1 MSLLQVNTAVP
12 LMAPLLEKRT
22 DQERGERGKTNFQSA
37 GNRAKFGLFGA
48 ITGFFI
54 QVVSLGAY
62 AFILV
67 QYRGFPIQSSEDV
80 FQTDVTV
87 LAEGGFFRTAT
98 FLASAT
104 DSGSDEDAML
114 GNKTILY
121 TLLSVLT
128 QIDLIAYVLIWVAF
142 TCTMT
147 NNGMACIRAQFFSQ
161 TQNGEDNLDGDCES
175 PDQKHKQKRNNNKG
189 IKQRDIFVLGVSFL
203 VGIVLGAF
211 GAWSAID
218 LYLGF
223 PIPFKPIITTVT
235 VDLCLCYL
243 MIWCYDLG
251 GKKRRRLDG
260 ANNLTT
266 EDEFSTYDSEDVDDD
281 DDCEPASCC

>member
-12 LMAPLLEKRT
+12 LMEPLLEQRP
-22 DQERGERGKTNFQSA
+22 DQERGEREKTNFQSA
-37 GNRAKFGLFGA
+37 GNRAKFAVVGA

-67 QYRGFPIQSSEDV
+67 QYRGFPTRTSEYAL
-80 FQTDVTV
+80 QTDVAV
-87 LAEGGFFRTAT
+87 LTESGLFRTPT
-98 FLASAT
+98 LLASAT
-104 DSGSDEDAML
+104 DSGNAEDIIV

-121 TLLSVLT
+121 PLLSVLT

-161 TQNGEDNLDGDCES
+161 TQNGGDNLDEDCES
-175 PDQKHKQKRNNNKG
+175 LDKKHKQKRNNKG
-189 IKQRDIFVLGVSFL
+189 TIKQRDIFVLGVYFL

-235 VDLCLCYL
+235 IDLLLCYL
-243 MIWCYDLG
+243 MVWCYDLG
-251 GKKRRRLDG
+251 GKKRRRLDE
-260 ANNLTT
+260 ANNSTT
-266 EDEFSTYDSEDVDDD
+266 DDEFLTYDSEEEDDG
-281 DDCEPASCC
+281 DDCEPATCC